1 MNQSQLEQS
10 LLNRLQISERN
21 LSSAVRISNHCFRTF
36 INIARISNEVDS
48 NEGIEALI
56 PFLDWL
62 QSFLI
67 ILRDNVKHFRV
78 ERNQLREWYQLR
90 LSLR

>member
-36 INIARISNEVDS
+36 INISRISNEVDS